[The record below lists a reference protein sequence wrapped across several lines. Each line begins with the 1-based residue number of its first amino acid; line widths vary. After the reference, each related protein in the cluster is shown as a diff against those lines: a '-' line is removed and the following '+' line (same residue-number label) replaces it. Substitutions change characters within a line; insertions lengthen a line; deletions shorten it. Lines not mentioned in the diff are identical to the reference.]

1 MAIGARMQETDRMR
15 RRHGMLLAAECCALA
30 SLTAILIWP
39 LFRIEY
45 LDNWGSIDC
54 TFIAAA
60 RFLKEHWPHPRWM
73 PLWYC
78 GTRFDY
84 LYPPALPYGTA
95 LLSALFQVSTA
106 RAYHLYTALFYCLG
120 TAGTYA
126 LVRVASG
133 SRAWAAIGA
142 AATVLVSPSY
152 LFLKSFRDDSF
163 LHMPQRLNVLVKWG
177 EGPHMTALAWLPF
190 ALLFSWLGIREG
202 GRRWLGL
209 AAVCCALVVSNN
221 FYGATSL
228 ALLFPPLAWALW
240 ITHRDGRMWARAA
253 AIAAMA
259 YGLTAFWLTPS
270 YLRVTMDNL
279 KYVALPGNA
288 RSRWVALGVATVV
301 ALASAMIAHRRKD
314 LAYRVFVCAISL
326 GVALNVVGN
335 YYFGFRA
342 IGDTK
347 RLVPELDLALI
358 LLATEILRTL
368 ADTRKRWLRAVAF
381 ATAVAALA
389 ASYQYLLSPW
399 KVFRADPDYGRRVE
413 YRTTDWIARN
423 LPGAR
428 VFAAGSMRLWYD
440 AWRGGEQVG
449 GGSEQGLENDMLV
462 LAQWQ
467 VIRDGNADTARDIA
481 WLQGLGADAILVSQ
495 ANSPEIFHDYPA
507 PAKFAGVLPAIYDDG
522 QGDTLYRVPRRSPA
536 HARVVEARR
545 MASLPAIPIT
555 NYDGPQIE
563 AYAAAVEHGPDAPV
577 EMQWEGTD
585 GVRVRAHFDEGESLL
600 VQESFDPAWRA
611 WCDGKRLAIRKD
623 VAGNMLVG
631 VPPGDREVRIEFEL
645 PLENAA
651 GMGLTGVSLG
661 MLLVCLVR
669 RKPASN

>member
-1 MAIGARMQETDRMR
+1 
-15 RRHGMLLAAECCALA
+15 
-30 SLTAILIWP
+30 
-39 LFRIEY
+39 
-45 LDNWGSIDC
+45 
-54 TFIAAA
+54 
-60 RFLKEHWPHPRWM
+60 
-73 PLWYC
+73 
-78 GTRFDY
+78 
-84 LYPPALPYGTA
+84 
-95 LLSALFQVSTA
+95 
-106 RAYHLYTALFYCLG
+106 
-120 TAGTYA
+120 
-126 LVRVASG
+126 
-133 SRAWAAIGA
+133 
-142 AATVLVSPSY
+142 
-152 LFLKSFRDDSF
+152 
-163 LHMPQRLNVLVKWG
+163 
-177 EGPHMTALAWLPF
+177 
-190 ALLFSWLGIREG
+190 
-202 GRRWLGL
+202 
-209 AAVCCALVVSNN
+209 
-221 FYGATSL
+221 
-228 ALLFPPLAWALW
+228 
-240 ITHRDGRMWARAA
+240 
-253 AIAAMA
+253 
-259 YGLTAFWLTPS
+259 
-270 YLRVTMDNL
+270 
-279 KYVALPGNA
+279 
-288 RSRWVALGVATVV
+288 
-301 ALASAMIAHRRKD
+301 
-314 LAYRVFVCAISL
+314 
-326 GVALNVVGN
+326 
-335 YYFGFRA
+335 
-342 IGDTK
+342 
-347 RLVPELDLALI
+347 
-358 LLATEILRTL
+358 
-368 ADTRKRWLRAVAF
+368 
-381 ATAVAALA
+381 
-389 ASYQYLLSPW
+389 
-399 KVFRADPDYGRRVE
+399 VE